1 MATVDMQG
9 MWNPGEQYD
18 YDPTSGGYQQ
28 QPSATSSQLQSAPTG
43 LPNPPKPGG
52 AMFDG
57 DLIGSPEYISKIEAQ
72 LKAAGGQMY
81 DPSDLQGFIRNATNN
96 QGEGWAGS
104 GTALQNQLDIYKQR
118 DPTNS
123 YGLRA
128 GEPVGSGGGGGGAT
142 SQAAPRGQFTDP
154 LASAL
159 EAFAN
164 QRARDLQNPPGGS
177 GQAMLEELLKKIS
190 AQFQNGGFTPGEQ
203 EVFQTQAIDPL
214 ERLRTA
220 RKQQVMQE
228 LSRRGITPSSG
239 VAQSMLADVDRQ
251 FDAQRA
257 TTQRGIAAQGAQET
271 QQRMLQAV
279 QLLSQLQGTQEGRM
293 DKAGQY
299 LNVPINLADRAW
311 NQSFQLY
318 NANNPLSL
326 INPLMQLSGQQ
337 QQRTDQQGAAMA
349 DLIWALIN
357 GMGQ

>member
-1 MATVDMQG
+1 MASVDMQG
-9 MWNPGEQYD
+9 IWNPGEQFD
-18 YDPTSGGYQQ
+18 YDQNTGGYTQ
-28 QPSATSSQLQSAPTG
+28 QPSATPSQVQPAPSAGTDWSAVEQQLKQSA
-43 LPNPPKPGG
+43 
-52 AMFDG
+52 
-57 DLIGSPEYISKIEAQ
+57 GS
-72 LKAAGGQMY
+72 LY
-81 DPSDLQGFIRNATNN
+81 DPSDLEGIRRNTSYNEPGKSLSLADAIAN
-96 QGEGWAGS
+96 Q
-104 GTALQNQLDIYKQR
+104 QRIYDVR
-118 DPTNS
+118 DPSRTS
-123 YGLRA
+123 S
-128 GEPVGSGGGGGGAT
+128 GSQTTTRQAT
-142 SQAAPRGQFTDP
+142 QSSPPQFSDP
-154 LASAL
+154 LAKAL
-159 EAFAN
+159 EAFAA
-164 QRARDLQNPPGGS
+164 QRAQELQNPPGGS
-177 GQAMLEELLKKIS
+177 GQALLENALRDIAAK
-190 AQFQNGGFTPGEQ
+190 FQGGGYTPAEQ

-279 QLLSQLQGTQEGRM
+279 QLLSSLAGTQEGRL

-299 LNVPINLADRAW
+299 MNVPIGLADRAW

-349 DLIWALIN
+349 DLIWSLIN